1 MAEKIK
7 VKLNGTAETMLQSFY
22 ARAKYSKNKGHKFYD
37 AKAVELVERID
48 YDFSLAEGDST
59 MSDGVIARTLVFD
72 ELVKDFI
79 SRNPDCTVVNI
90 ACGLDTRFYRMDN
103 GRLKWFNL
111 DLPEIIEIRNEIFDE
126 SGRVLNIGCSV
137 LDSDWVKN
145 INADGKVLFVVE
157 GLSMYLTKDENA
169 KMLEIIRGNFKSATV
184 MLECL
189 AKRWVNREKIEK
201 SIENTGAKFIFGAD
215 SFEDIADIAAGFRK
229 IKDDNITRGM
239 IALHPVLKLFE
250 KLPVVEKMTEK
261 ILVFESE

>member
-1 MAEKIK
+1 MSEKIK

-37 AKAVELVERID
+37 AKAVELVERIE

-72 ELVKDFI
+72 ELVNDFI
-79 SRNPDCTVVNI
+79 SKNPDCTVVNI

-137 LDSDWVKN
+137 LDSSWVKN

-169 KMLEIIRGNFKSATV
+169 KMLEIIRKNFKSVTV

-215 SFEDIADIAAGFRK
+215 SFEDIADIAGGFRK

-250 KLPVVEKMTEK
+250 KLPIVEKMTEK
-261 ILVFESE
+261 ILVFETE